1 MGKCDAEKLR
11 ASDSERRHRGG
22 GDEYRHKGCGSGM
35 VVVKLG
41 FRIGNGENKSRE
53 DENES
58 NVTNDR
64 MSVTCE
70 SDEPNPSF
78 PLPFIFSPPLSSK
91 LSFYRHRS
99 YPPPFISAVIHLLA
113 TAQLQA
119 TGEEQKK
126 LNVLSNKVFV
136 NALNNSGRAMSLSI
150 SVTVKCSKYIVVFD
164 HLDGSSNI
172 ESGVSIGAIFGIYA
186 AKDKDKVTLDD
197 VLQPRNKMLAAGYYM
212 YGSSCMVKQNTN
224 LMNCS
229 FWICQGC
236 GLEIKPVSHKLK
248 NKILVFVAAGVK
260 LYDLQ

>member
-1 MGKCDAEKLR
+1 MINVQLIDDYLTDIKVSEK
-11 ASDSERRHRGG
+11 RGCK
-22 GDEYRHKGCGSGM
+22 YVCST
-35 VVVKLG
+35 V
-41 FRIGNGENKSRE
+41 NK
-53 DENES
+53 
-58 NVTNDR
+58 
-64 MSVTCE
+64 
-70 SDEPNPSF
+70 
-78 PLPFIFSPPLSSK
+78 
-91 LSFYRHRS
+91 
-99 YPPPFISAVIHLLA
+99 
-113 TAQLQA
+113 
-119 TGEEQKK
+119 GEEQKK

-136 NALNNSGRAMSLSI
+136 NALNNSGRACLLVSEELEDAI
-150 SVTVKCSKYIVVFD
+150 FVKPKQHKKYIVVFD

-260 LYDLQ
+260 LYDLQELDQESEIPSSKELGSRSYGVA